1 MDLSPTIEGLVKL
14 FSPDGKSFDRDTF
27 KKLAATFADTDAQL
41 SAQLEAPTKTATQ
54 RLEESVAA
62 AEAYEDLVDRSGK
75 RVIAGTGELRNQA
88 DSSYQNRLNNFTNSQ
103 LQLLQPGYD
112 SLSEGRRMHS
122 ADYGKLLEYR
132 AGQENADRELKRD
145 LINKR
150 NVMGMVQTGVGGG
163 LLLLDILKNR

>member
-41 SAQLEAPTKTATQ
+41 SAQLEAPTKTAAQ
-54 RLEESVAA
+54 RIEENVAA
-62 AEAYEDLVDRSGK
+62 ATAMEDLVNRSNQ
-75 RVIAGTGELRNQA
+75 RVIAGTGQLRDQA
-88 DSSYQNRLNNFTNSQ
+88 DTSYQNRLNNFTNSQ

-112 SLSEGRRMHS
+112 SLSEGRRMNS

-132 AGQENADRELKRD
+132 AGQENADRELRRD